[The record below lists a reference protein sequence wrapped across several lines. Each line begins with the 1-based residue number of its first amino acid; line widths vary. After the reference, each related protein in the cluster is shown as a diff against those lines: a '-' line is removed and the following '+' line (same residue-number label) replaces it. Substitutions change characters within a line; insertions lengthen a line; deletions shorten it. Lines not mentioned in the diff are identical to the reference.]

1 MKYIYE
7 KVARI
12 PSQLCDGVIYHNQD
26 FEIAELLCACG
37 CGHRIT
43 LLVPDGHQI
52 SFVGDAPTVNPSIL
66 VADASCRSHYF
77 VVGGEVQWMPSFSP
91 SQAESVMRL
100 QIARH
105 VAVDRANRSVWERF
119 RRAVLKAWSHIRN
132 GGRRPQ

>member
-1 MKYIYE
+1 MKFTYE

-12 PSQLCDGVIYHNQD
+12 PGQLSEGVIYHNQD

-52 SFVGDAPTVNPSIL
+52 SVVGKTPTVTPSIL
-66 VADASCRSHYF
+66 VADATCRSHYF
-77 VVGGEVQWMPSFSP
+77 ILSGEVEWMSAFSP
-91 SQAESVMRL
+91 GQAESVMRL

-105 VAVDRANRSVWERF
+105 VAGDRASRSVWDRL
-119 RRAVLKAWSHIRN
+119 RRTILKAWFGILRWM
-132 GGRRPQ
+132 GFQ